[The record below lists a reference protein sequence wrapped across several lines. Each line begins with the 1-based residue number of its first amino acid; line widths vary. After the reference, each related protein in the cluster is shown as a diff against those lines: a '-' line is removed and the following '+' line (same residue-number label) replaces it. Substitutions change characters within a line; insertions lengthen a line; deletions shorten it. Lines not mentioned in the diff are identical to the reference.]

1 MTDIIERKQGSYTT
15 GNKLM
20 NGKDMSIDRH
30 KEISRKKS
38 SRMLIWLS
46 LDSETEKKKK

>member
-30 KEISRKKS
+30 KEISRKKVFQNVNMIIS
-38 SRMLIWLS
+38 GF
-46 LDSETEKKKK
+46 